1 MTSLHS
7 NALSLKLTANP
18 LVADRAWHLTEN
30 TCIRAFSADD
40 PQAKKRA
47 HHALFILYQSSL
59 ADPLSPAA
67 ANQFHP
73 LLSGIRNYIESEWLR
88 AESKRFHHQRPM
100 LNAGN
105 IVDELRALCQQ
116 HPASHH
122 PLFDFLPARPLRRKS
137 TISSK
142 ATAPSICFSCFD
154 LVAMGLVGSLPETRA
169 EIAQNLWD
177 EIGQGST
184 EITHVNLYKGFTEA
198 AKYRLTGQSFCP
210 FVRVAGAGRV

>member
-1 MTSLHS
+1 MRNTDNGVIGSDQTAVMARLALDELIDQLLHS

-47 HHALFILYQSSL
+47 HNALFILYQSWL

-88 AESKRFHHQRPM
+88 AESKRFHYQRPM

-105 IVDELRALCQQ
+105 IVDELSALCQQ

-122 PLFDFLPARPLRRKS
+122 PLFDFLASEASAAQIDYFFKS
-137 TISSK
+137 DSALNPTNRW
-142 ATAPSICFSCFD
+142 A
-154 LVAMGLVGSLPETRA
+154 
-169 EIAQNLWD
+169 
-177 EIGQGST
+177 
-184 EITHVNLYKGFTEA
+184 
-198 AKYRLTGQSFCP
+198 
-210 FVRVAGAGRV
+210 

>member
-1 MTSLHS
+1 MIGSDQTAVMARLALDELIDQLLHS

-47 HHALFILYQSSL
+47 HHALFILYQSWL
-59 ADPLSPAA
+59 ADPLASGRQSVSSAA
-67 ANQFHP
+67 
-73 LLSGIRNYIESEWLR
+73 GIRNYIESEWLR

-122 PLFDFLPARPLRRKS
+122 PLFDFLASEASAAQIDYFFKSDSALNLLSSIWWRWGWWARCRKPALRLRK
-137 TISSK
+137 
-142 ATAPSICFSCFD
+142 ICG
-154 LVAMGLVGSLPETRA
+154 MR
-169 EIAQNLWD
+169 
-177 EIGQGST
+177 
-184 EITHVNLYKGFTEA
+184 
-198 AKYRLTGQSFCP
+198 
-210 FVRVAGAGRV
+210 

>member
-1 MTSLHS
+1 MRNTDNGVIGSDQTAVMARLALDELIDQLLHS

-47 HHALFILYQSSL
+47 HHALFILYQSWL

-88 AESKRFHHQRPM
+88 AES
-100 LNAGN
+100 
-105 IVDELRALCQQ
+105 
-116 HPASHH
+116 
-122 PLFDFLPARPLRRKS
+122 
-137 TISSK
+137 
-142 ATAPSICFSCFD
+142 
-154 LVAMGLVGSLPETRA
+154 
-169 EIAQNLWD
+169 
-177 EIGQGST
+177 
-184 EITHVNLYKGFTEA
+184 
-198 AKYRLTGQSFCP
+198 
-210 FVRVAGAGRV
+210 

>member
-1 MTSLHS
+1 MRNTDNGVIGSDQTAVMARLALDELIDQLLHS

-47 HHALFILYQSSL
+47 HHALFILYQSWL

-122 PLFDFLPARPLRRKS
+122 PLFDFLASEASAAQIDYFFKS
-137 TISSK
+137 DS
-142 ATAPSICFSCFD
+142 ALNLLFFD
-154 LVAMGLVGSLPETRA
+154 LVAMGLVGSLRKLVP
-169 EIAQNLWD
+169 
-177 EIGQGST
+177 
-184 EITHVNLYKGFTEA
+184 
-198 AKYRLTGQSFCP
+198 RLRKICGM
-210 FVRVAGAGRV
+210 R

>member
-1 MTSLHS
+1 MRNTDNGVIGSDQTAVMARLALDELIDQLLHS

-47 HHALFILYQSSL
+47 HNALFILYQSWL

-88 AESKRFHHQRPM
+88 AESKRFHYQRPM

-122 PLFDFLPARPLRRKS
+122 PLFDFLASECYEGNHLILPGREGIKRESA
-137 TISSK
+137 
-142 ATAPSICFSCFD
+142 
-154 LVAMGLVGSLPETRA
+154 GLLASPCSG
-169 EIAQNLWD
+169 I
-177 EIGQGST
+177 
-184 EITHVNLYKGFTEA
+184 
-198 AKYRLTGQSFCP
+198 
-210 FVRVAGAGRV
+210 

>member
-1 MTSLHS
+1 MRNTENGVIGSDQTAVMARLTLDELIDQLLHS

-47 HHALFILYQSSL
+47 HHALFILYQSWL

-88 AESKRFHHQRPM
+88 AESKRFHRQRPV

-116 HPASHH
+116 HPA
-122 PLFDFLPARPLRRKS
+122 
-137 TISSK
+137 
-142 ATAPSICFSCFD
+142 
-154 LVAMGLVGSLPETRA
+154 
-169 EIAQNLWD
+169 
-177 EIGQGST
+177 
-184 EITHVNLYKGFTEA
+184 
-198 AKYRLTGQSFCP
+198 
-210 FVRVAGAGRV
+210 

>member
-1 MTSLHS
+1 MRNTDNGVIGSDQTAVMARLALDELIDQLLHS

-47 HHALFILYQSSL
+47 HHALFILYQSWL

-105 IVDELRALCQQ
+105 IVDDCA
-116 HPASHH
+116 PYASSTRR
-122 PLFDFLPARPLRRKS
+122 LIIRCSISLPARPLRRKS

-142 ATAPSICFSCFD
+142 ATAPSICFSSIWWRWGWWARCRKPA
-154 LVAMGLVGSLPETRA
+154 L
-169 EIAQNLWD
+169 
-177 EIGQGST
+177 
-184 EITHVNLYKGFTEA
+184 
-198 AKYRLTGQSFCP
+198 RLRKICGM
-210 FVRVAGAGRV
+210 R

>member
-1 MTSLHS
+1 MRNTDNGVIGSDQTAVMARLALDELIDQLLHS

-47 HHALFILYQSSL
+47 HNALFILYQSWL

-88 AESKRFHHQRPM
+88 AESKRFQR
-100 LNAGN
+100 
-105 IVDELRALCQQ
+105 
-116 HPASHH
+116 ST
-122 PLFDFLPARPLRRKS
+122 FL
-137 TISSK
+137 T
-142 ATAPSICFSCFD
+142 
-154 LVAMGLVGSLPETRA
+154 GSLEAVFQPFLIHPET
-169 EIAQNLWD
+169 
-177 EIGQGST
+177 
-184 EITHVNLYKGFTEA
+184 HF
-198 AKYRLTGQSFCP
+198 
-210 FVRVAGAGRV
+210 

>member
-1 MTSLHS
+1 MRNTENGVIGSDQTAVMARLALDELIDQLLHS

-47 HHALFILYQSSL
+47 HHALFILYQSWL

-88 AESKRFHHQRPM
+88 AESKRFHRQRPV

-122 PLFDFLPARPLRRKS
+122 PLFDFLASEGLRGADRLFLQKRQ
-137 TISSK
+137 
-142 ATAPSICFSCFD
+142 
-154 LVAMGLVGSLPETRA
+154 RA
-169 EIAQNLWD
+169 ESAVLRSCGD
-177 EIGQGST
+177 
-184 EITHVNLYKGFTEA
+184 
-198 AKYRLTGQSFCP
+198 
-210 FVRVAGAGRV
+210 GAGRFAAGNPRRDCAKSVG